1 MTNEEVRA
9 ILKLFA
15 RQLEIAAELKK
26 IREAKNEWKCSRRR
40 PLLIPAKDFGENW
53 AKIFEKPK
61 QKEQENDIR
70 TNGEANRPDAEVNST
85 TETDGRDAL

>member
-1 MTNEEVRA
+1 MQG
-9 ILKLFA
+9 ILSASTKL
-15 RQLEIAAELKK
+15 KGK
-26 IREAKNEWKCSRRR
+26 HMSGKGSRRR

-61 QKEQENDIR
+61 QKEEENDIR
-70 TNGEANRPDAEVNST
+70 TNGEANRPDAEGNST